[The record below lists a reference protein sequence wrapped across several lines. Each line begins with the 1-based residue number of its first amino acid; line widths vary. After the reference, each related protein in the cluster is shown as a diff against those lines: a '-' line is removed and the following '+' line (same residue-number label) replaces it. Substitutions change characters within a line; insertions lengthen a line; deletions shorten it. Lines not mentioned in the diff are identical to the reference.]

1 MLDYTEPCGPW
12 LIVIDKMDYDQAG
25 ELGKTMGKRG
35 LTGRFM
41 RGTVADNMADLAK
54 RKKQDKEGICGE
66 REAR

>member
-25 ELGKTMGKRG
+25 ELGKTMGERG